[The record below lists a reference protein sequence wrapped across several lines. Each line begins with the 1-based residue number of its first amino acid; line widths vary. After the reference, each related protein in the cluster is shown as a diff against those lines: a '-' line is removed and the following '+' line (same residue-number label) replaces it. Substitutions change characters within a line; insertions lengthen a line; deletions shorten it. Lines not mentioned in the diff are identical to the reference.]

1 MLETQAQTG
10 MSVSAIFVLDL
21 KGRVLLSRDYRGD
34 VSLKV
39 AEKFIIKL
47 NELEEAGKVRQE
59 WDCGLCRKGL
69 AHGETGGFYTEKRK
83 WCC

>member
-1 MLETQAQTG
+1 M
-10 MSVSAIFVLDL
+10 FVLDL

-47 NELEEAGKVRQE
+47 NELEEAGKARSCAVRLQ
-59 WDCGLCRKGL
+59 DTIVPPDALHLCS
-69 AHGETGGFYTEKRK
+69 
-83 WCC
+83 CCAALLRLRQR

>member
-1 MLETQAQTG
+1 

-59 WDCGLCRKGL
+59 RDCGLCCKGL
-69 AHGETGGFYTEKRK
+69 AHSATGGFHTEKRK
-83 WCC
+83 LCC

>member
-1 MLETQAQTG
+1 
-10 MSVSAIFVLDL
+10 MSVSAVFVLDL

-47 NELEEAGKVRQE
+47 NELEEAGKARPCAARLQDTYKSRQAAVPLHP
-59 WDCGLCRKGL
+59 CPC
-69 AHGETGGFYTEKRK
+69 
-83 WCC
+83 

>member
-1 MLETQAQTG
+1 
-10 MSVSAIFVLDL
+10 MSVSAVFVLDL

-47 NELEEAGKVRQE
+47 NELEEAGKARPCAARLQVHAVPSSCDSAASVPLQCWPPQARLVQ
-59 WDCGLCRKGL
+59 
-69 AHGETGGFYTEKRK
+69 
-83 WCC
+83 

>member
-1 MLETQAQTG
+1 
-10 MSVSAIFVLDL
+10 MSVSAVFVLDL

-47 NELEEAGKVRQE
+47 NELEEAGKARSCAVRLQDTCVPSSCHSADSE
-59 WDCGLCRKGL
+59 ALQCWPSQARLVQ
-69 AHGETGGFYTEKRK
+69 
-83 WCC
+83 W